1 MSTAPRFGPRRS
13 RSRTLPATVLT
24 VTAAVLLAAPS
35 AAQAA
40 GLPDGEASAAAAT
53 PAVSATPAGTAPTHG
68 TTTRPAVPPA
78 RTAAEK
84 ARDKARE
91 TGRDVPVPELTTEYG
106 TTVVTPAG
114 KLRSESHLVPQRAK
128 DAKGGWVDLDDT
140 LVSRADGTVTPRVT
154 SSDLVISGGGSGP
167 LATMT
172 TEDGRQLT
180 VSSPFPGALPK
191 PVLNGNGALYENVAP
206 DTDLKVTATKWG
218 GYTTVVILNSPA
230 AAANPAVRNLSFPT
244 ETKGLTLARG
254 KDGGLTA
261 AGGGETAFRAP
272 APLMW
277 SAKEARTPA
286 VRGGKYADMDAEVPA
301 SKGNVAPSGL
311 SSAEGPGER
320 ASVARIPVTSATVTG
335 SAKRATGTIDLAP
348 SPDLLDGP
356 DTSYPIYVDPS
367 WSPDTRGKQ
376 HHAWV
381 MQAWPG
387 TSNFDRTGSNDR
399 DRPGSGYQGW
409 ESPYGIERALF
420 EFDVN
425 GYYGSYINYANLRV
439 NQYISSDW
447 SCTTKYPVNL
457 YRAREFDGS
466 VSWNNHE
473 VREWL
478 DGKDVP
484 GNGTNSACYAD
495 IPVDFNVTGA
505 MRDAIRDTSKPLAFA
520 LRGQEG
526 TGNKMGFKRFSYNA
540 VLSTEYDFPPNVPQN
555 PHTYPAPHRVS
566 VADTDACY
574 DAPLSAYGWITSS
587 KTTLVSKVSSPNQ
600 GQLTEWISIWDNANG
615 GANIRTDWSGF
626 VGSGNDASYTLPDGI
641 LKDGHYYGWQA
652 SGDDGL
658 LRGQP
663 SAVCHF
669 AVDMT
674 PPVLTFGAVTDP
686 ATQFPPAGSGQV
698 SKVKVGQ
705 TGSIPITYSDPKP
718 ADGPLTSGVACVQWG
733 FDPQMVG
740 AQLSCGQPLTQ
751 GSISVT
757 PPHWGT
763 NIVYARVFDEAG
775 NTSQTQSYA
784 FYAPWQDG
792 EVAFGDTTGD
802 ARPDILV
809 PDATGNLITYG
820 RATDGGARSQIP
832 TGTAASALMAPDN
845 SRSWKDYRVVHRGSR
860 DPGRNVDDLFVH
872 REPTTVGGLGGV
884 QLFTYDNKVADPGR
898 YALSASSPLPKSSCD
913 PLLTTCDGYH
923 NVETW
928 EYSSQITPIGP
939 AKTTRTPSRS
949 VSDATGVLAVES
961 GRLWFYPV
969 KSNQT
974 LAPPTLVSA
983 SGDWD
988 NKDLMVP
995 GNALHIGETTDTA
1008 PALWVRNRTSGD
1020 IVQYALSTAVRV
1032 DNPYEQYTVVN
1043 GVAAQPATPIA
1054 KGWAQTA
1061 YPRIGTEGDVTGDN
1075 IPDLWTVDPAGT
1087 LKTWSGAAGAG
1098 AVTAI
1103 GSVPQVRGGDQAPTV
1118 QWRLEGNAKAVPATD
1133 ASSRANDASA
1143 TNVTYADETVD
1154 GRTRKVG
1161 VFDDALSSV
1170 VTGPQNVVDTRQSFT
1185 ISTWAKLDKPDG
1197 VVVSQDNQH
1206 ASAFMLWADSTDW
1219 RFAIANDDTDQW
1231 PYDYNRYALTPA
1243 NAFKAGVWTQ
1253 LTATYN
1259 AATGAMNL
1267 YVNGTLA
1274 SSGYHKASTSPAP
1287 SGALVMGRYKYVSKP
1302 SNWLDGSVSGLAV
1315 YKNYV
1320 PSSAA
1325 AGVPVRYATSPD
1337 ICLDAPGGDSG
1348 NGQHPQLWGC
1358 NGTDAQKFDVKADGT
1373 LTLKN
1378 QCVAASEN
1386 KTGWG
1391 TPVIFWQCL
1400 GEGGQQWLPRADGSI
1415 YNPQSDACLDVPWG
1429 SRDWRATLQLW
1440 GCNGSMA
1447 QKWSIPTLMTP
1458 ALPYA
1463 P

>member
-1 MSTAPRFGPRRS
+1 MSTAPRSGPRRP
-13 RSRTLPATVLT
+13 RIRTLSATALT

-35 AAQAA
+35 TAQAI
-40 GLPDGEASAAAAT
+40 GLPHGGPSTAAAT
-53 PAVSATPAGTAPTHG
+53 PAAPGGPTAGRG
-68 TTTRPAVPPA
+68 TTTRPAVPAA

-84 ARDKARE
+84 AREKARE
-91 TGRDVPVPELTTEYG
+91 TGRNVPVPELTTEYG
-106 TTVVTPAG
+106 TTVVTPEG
-114 KLRSESHLVPQRAK
+114 KLRSETYLMPQRIK

-140 LVSRADGTVTPRVT
+140 LVARADGTVAPKAAG
-154 SSDLVISGGGSGP
+154 SDLVISGGGSGP

-172 TEDGRQLT
+172 TEDGRQLS

-191 PVLNGNGALYENVAP
+191 PVLSHNGALYENVAP
-206 DTDLKVTATKWG
+206 DTDLEVTATKWG
-218 GYTTVVILNSPA
+218 GYTTVVILRSPV
-230 AAANPAVRNLSFPT
+230 AAANPAVRNLVFPAR
-244 ETKGLTLARG
+244 TKGLSLAED

-261 AGGGETAFRAP
+261 GSGGDTVFRAP

-277 SAKEARTPA
+277 SAKEARRPA
-286 VRGGKYADMDAEVPA
+286 VRGDKYADMDAAAPA
-301 SKGNVAPSGL
+301 SKTNGAPNGL
-311 SSAEGPGER
+311 SSTEGPGAG
-320 ASVARIPVTSATVTG
+320 ASVARIPVTSAKVTG
-335 SAKRATGTIDLAP
+335 SAQRATGAIALAP
-348 SPDLLDGP
+348 SPELLDGP
-356 DTSYPIYVDPS
+356 DTSYPVYVDPS
-367 WSPDTRGKQ
+367 WSPDSRGKQ

-381 MQAWPG
+381 MQAWPN
-387 TSNFDRTGSNDR
+387 TSNFDRSGSADR
-399 DRPGSGYQGW
+399 DHPGMGYQGW

-420 EFDVN
+420 EFDIN
-425 GYYGSYINYANLRV
+425 GYWGAYVNYANLRV

-447 SCTTKYPVNL
+447 SCSTTYPVNV

-478 DGKDVP
+478 DGKNVP

-505 MRDAIRDTSKPLAFA
+505 MRDAIRDTSKPLAFV

-526 TGNKMGFKRFSYNA
+526 TGNKMGFKRFNYNA

-574 DAPLSAYGWITSS
+574 DAPLSAYGWITST

-600 GQLTEWISIWDNANG
+600 SQLTEWINIWDNANG
-615 GANIRTDWSGF
+615 GAGVHTNWSGF
-626 VGSGNDASYTLPDGI
+626 VGSGNEASYTLPDGI
-641 LKDGHYYGWQA
+641 LKDGHHYGWQA

-663 SAVCHF
+663 STVCHF
-669 AVDMT
+669 AVDIT

-686 ATQFPPAGSGQV
+686 TTQFPPAGSGQV
-698 SKVKVGQ
+698 SKVKAGQ
-705 TGSIPITYSDPKP
+705 SGSIPIVYSDPKP
-718 ADGPLTSGVACVQWG
+718 SDGPLTSGVACVQWG
-733 FDPQMVG
+733 FDPQLTG
-740 AQLSCGQPLTQ
+740 AQLACGQPLTQ

-757 PPHWGT
+757 PPRWGT

-775 NTSQTQSYA
+775 NTSQIQSYA
-784 FYAPWQDG
+784 FYAPWQNG
-792 EVAFGDTTGD
+792 ELAFGDTTGD
-802 ARPDILV
+802 GRPDILV
-809 PDATGNLITYG
+809 PDAAGNLITYG
-820 RATDGGARSQIP
+820 RATQGDVRSQIP
-832 TGTAASALMAPDN
+832 ANTAASALMAPDD
-845 SRSWKDYRVVHRGSR
+845 SRNWKDYRVAHRGSR

-872 REPTTVGGLGGV
+872 REPTTIGGLGGV
-884 QLFTYDNKVADPGR
+884 QLFTYDNKVSAPGR
-898 YALSASSPLPKSSCD
+898 YALSASSPLPKSLCD
-913 PLLTTCDGYH
+913 PQLTTCDGYH

-928 EYSSQITPIGP
+928 QYSSQITPIGP
-939 AKTTRTPSRS
+939 ARTTRTPSRS

-969 KSNQT
+969 KSNQL

-988 NKDLMVP
+988 GKDLMVP

-1020 IVQYALSTAVRV
+1020 IVQYALSTAVRT
-1032 DNPYEQYTVVN
+1032 DNEYEQYTVVN
-1043 GVAAQPATPIA
+1043 GVTAQPPTPIA
-1054 KGWAQTA
+1054 KGWTQAA
-1061 YPRIGTEGDVTGDN
+1061 YPGIGTEGDVTDDN
-1075 IPDLWTVDPAGT
+1075 SPDLWTVDPAGA
-1087 LKTWSGAAGAG
+1087 LKTWPGTSSGG
-1098 AVTAI
+1098 AVNGI
-1103 GSVPQVRGGDQAPTV
+1103 GTVAKVHGGDQAPTV
-1118 QWRLEGNAKAVPATD
+1118 QWPLAGTAQAVPAKD
-1133 ASSRANDASA
+1133 AAGKSNDASA
-1143 TNVTYADETVD
+1143 TSVTYVDETVD
-1154 GRTRKVG
+1154 GVTRKVG
-1161 VFDDALSSV
+1161 VFDDTATSV

-1206 ASAFMLWADSTDW
+1206 ASAFMLWADASNW
-1219 RFAIANDDTDQW
+1219 RFAIANGDTDQW
-1231 PYDYNRYALTPA
+1231 PYDFNQAVTPA

-1259 AATGAMNL
+1259 ATTGAMNL

-1274 SSGYHKASTSPAP
+1274 SSGHHRAGTSPAP

-1320 PSSAA
+1320 PPTTA

-1337 ICLDAPGGDSG
+1337 VCLDAPGGNAG

-1358 NGTDAQKFDVKADGT
+1358 NGTDAQQFDVKADGT
-1373 LTLKN
+1373 LTVKN

-1386 KTGWG
+1386 KADWG

-1400 GEGGQQWLPRADGSI
+1400 GEGGQQWLPLADGSI
-1415 YNPQSDACLDVPWG
+1415 YNPQSNACLDVPWG
-1429 SRDWRATLQLW
+1429 TRDWRTTLQLW
-1440 GCNGSMA
+1440 GCNGTLA